1 MSYSLIRGLG
11 VVDPPEST
19 LLLSTG
25 AGAQTISE
33 SQPTKSGKPEPP
45 PSWKKRNPLTEYK
58 KNLARKG
65 TFPEGEGE
73 EKYADGS
80 VYKGER
86 SHGKLLATIVVRYT
100 PTSVMQ
106 VSGTAKAVFGG
117 PIVVYMLVF
126 SVKDT
131 CTDSAKCATLRV
143 ANTTAN

>member
-1 MSYSLIRGLG
+1 MSHSLIRGLG

-33 SQPTKSGKPEPP
+33 SQPSKSGKPEPP
-45 PSWKKRNPLTEYK
+45 PSWKKRNALTEYK

-86 SHGKLLATIVVRYT
+86 SHGKLPMAIHVRYT

-106 VSGTAKAVFGG
+106 VSGMVKAVFGG
-117 PIVVYMLVF
+117 PTAVYMLVF

-131 CTDSAKCATLRV
+131 CMDSAKCATRRV
-143 ANTTAN
+143 ANTTGN

>member
-1 MSYSLIRGLG
+1 MSHSLIRGLG

-25 AGAQTISE
+25 AGAHTISE
-33 SQPTKSGKPEPP
+33 SQPSKPGKPEPP
-45 PSWKKRNPLTEYK
+45 PSWKKRNALTEYK

-65 TFPEGEGE
+65 NFPEGEGE

-86 SHGKLLATIVVRYT
+86 SHGKLLATIVVHST

-117 PIVVYMLVF
+117 LIAGYTLAF
-126 SVKDT
+126 SVKVT
-131 CTDSAKCATLRV
+131 CTVLAKCATRRV
-143 ANTTAN
+143 ASTTAN